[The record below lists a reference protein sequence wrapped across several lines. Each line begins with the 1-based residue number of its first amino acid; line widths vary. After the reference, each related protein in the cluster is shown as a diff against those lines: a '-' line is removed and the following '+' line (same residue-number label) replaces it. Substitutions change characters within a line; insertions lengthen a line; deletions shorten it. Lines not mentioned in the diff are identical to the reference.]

1 MGKSLITKKVVRA
14 SGNSADPA
22 TGMSPPMVLAEM
34 PETPRLNLPKGKI
47 STATRRQLLPFTV
60 GGADAAEK
68 N

>member
-34 PETPRLNLPKGKI
+34 PETPK
-47 STATRRQLLPFTV
+47 A
-60 GGADAAEK
+60 
-68 N
+68 